1 MADAAMHVEIVSAE
15 SHVISAD
22 IVEIYAR
29 SVEGEFGILPG
40 HQPGVFALDIAPVT
54 FRHADGRVERVAVHR
69 GSLFVDQDSHIIL
82 LADIA
87 ESDTEI
93 DVERARKRK
102 AQIEQQLADDPD
114 NAVLKASLVKQEV
127 RLQVSDSVS
136 SD

>member
-1 MADAAMHVEIVSAE
+1 MSDAVMHVEVVSAE
-15 SHVISAD
+15 SHVVSAD
-22 IVEIYAR
+22 ITEIYAR

-54 FRHADGRVERVAVHR
+54 FKHADGRVERVAVHR

-93 DVERARKRK
+93 DVDRARKRK
-102 AQIEQQLADDPD
+102 EQLERQLADDPD
-114 NAVLKASLVKQEV
+114 NAVLKASVMKQEV
-127 RLQVSDSVS
+127 RLQVADDTTSA
-136 SD
+136 